1 MVVRWTIIVL
11 CCRIITPAND
21 NFRQHRTNSGGGGG
35 RTIASGIGITRPIRL
50 VHHPNKWVVKC
61 KIDSNLDRLMGHSR
75 YRDRERAH
83 IHLQP
88 ISIYSLQLMMW
99 IEDPAHNKSASM
111 HNFVMDRRTTA
122 APLVTLFIKEVR
134 YDLHNKINRFQNIRK
149 LNCYSI
155 WFHQSFNY
163 PVHCAPRIFICQ
175 LKCLAGY
182 ILNTCGGT

>member
-1 MVVRWTIIVL
+1 MTIS
-11 CCRIITPAND
+11 D
-21 NFRQHRTNSGGGGG
+21 NTEPTAEEEGAQLHR
-35 RTIASGIGITRPIRL
+35 IGITRPIRL

-61 KIDSNLDRLMGHSR
+61 KIDSNLDRLMEHSR
-75 YRDRERAH
+75 YRDRQREH

-88 ISIYSLQLMMW
+88 ISIYSRAKTSNWMMW

-111 HNFVMDRRTTA
+111 HNFVMDRRTT

-163 PVHCAPRIFICQ
+163 PVHCQHREYLFA
-175 LKCLAGY
+175 
-182 ILNTCGGT
+182 N